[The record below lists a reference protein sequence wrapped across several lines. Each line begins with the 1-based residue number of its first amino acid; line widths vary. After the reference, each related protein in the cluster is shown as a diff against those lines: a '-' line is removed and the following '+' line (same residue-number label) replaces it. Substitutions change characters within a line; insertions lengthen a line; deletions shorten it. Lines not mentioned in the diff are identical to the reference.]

1 MHFEGYMAR
10 GRNIKGITIELNG
23 DATGLDKALSG
34 INSSVGSLE
43 AQLKDVDR
51 LLKLDPD
58 NTELLR
64 QQQVLLA
71 KAAEETKNKLEMLK
85 KANDEVSKSA
95 DNYDAWKAKYDP
107 IQKEISE
114 TKEKLKELK
123 EQQQNMKDAGEIDT
137 EAYNELQREISETK
151 TKLSGLKTE
160 AKQVSDEFGNPINP
174 EQYNALQREIIATK
188 NKLEQLGEESET
200 TSSKLG
206 GICKNLN
213 AQTIM
218 TAAENLSGVG
228 EKIKEVGTSAVE
240 SANDMQSAQQK
251 ISANL
256 DVSKQKAQEY
266 GKVAQEVFEQGIVED
281 ANAAAEAVIAVKQ
294 NMSDLNDTD
303 LSNITSQLAAI
314 SERTG
319 TDVKENTV
327 AAGKL
332 MKSFGL
338 TGKQAMD
345 LLAAGYKNGL
355 NSSDDFTDT
364 INEYAPL
371 FKNAGYSG
379 KEMFQL
385 LKNGMENGAMN
396 TGKAADALKEFQIRL
411 GDGTFKGNIN
421 NFSTNTKKVFGEWEK
436 GKATVKD
443 VAASVGADLKKM
455 TPKEQQEALSTL
467 STQFEDLGIDAS
479 VALFDVGTDFDNV
492 TGKAKEMSKQ
502 TPGEKWE
509 AALRKLQDSLIPIG
523 TQIVTALQPIVNVI
537 SIIAQAFGSLPGP
550 IQTVIIAITGL
561 VALFT
566 TLAPAIAAIITI
578 FTTLSATALVP
589 FLPIIAG
596 VIAAIAA
603 VIAIIKNWGTI
614 TTFLGNVWNTVKSVV
629 SSAVNAIGS
638 VIMTVFN
645 AVKSFISTVWNG
657 IKAAITTTVNAI
669 KTVITTVFN
678 AIKTV
683 VTTIFNGIKTVA
695 TTVWNGIK
703 TAITTVVN
711 AIKTVITT
719 VFNGIRSV
727 ITTVT
732 GTIKSVAVGAF
743 TKMRSGIKSVVST
756 LAGIVKGPFNTIK
769 GFILGLA
776 KSAYHWGSDFINGL
790 KNGIFSGINKIVQGV
805 KGLAGKIRSLLHFSR
820 PDEGPLRDYETWM
833 PDFMDG
839 LAKGID
845 KNVYKVK
852 DAMQNVA
859 EHMNTGITT
868 SLDGL
873 QPTRNSVNLN
883 NAVTVQV
890 GNQEFDAYIVK
901 TAEKGINN
909 NHTTRNRFKGR

>member
-1 MHFEGYMAR
+1 MAR

-34 INSSVGSLE
+34 INGNISSLE

-51 LLKLDPD
+51 LLKLDPG

-64 QQQVLLA
+64 QQQTLLA
-71 KAAEETKNKLEMLK
+71 QAAEETKNKLEMLK

-114 TKEKLKELK
+114 TKEKLKELQN
-123 EQQQNMKDAGEIDT
+123 EQQSMKDAGEINTD
-137 EAYNELQREISETK
+137 AYNALKNEITETK
-151 TKLSGLKTE
+151 TKLSGLKNE
-160 AKQVSDEFGNPINP
+160 AKQVTEEFGAPINP
-174 EQYNALQREIIATK
+174 EQYNALQREIVATQQ
-188 NKLEQLGEESET
+188 KLEQLGEKSET
-200 TSSKLG
+200 ASEKLS
-206 GICKNLN
+206 GIGKNIS

-218 TAAENLSGVG
+218 TAAENLSAVG
-228 EKIKEVGTSAVE
+228 EKIKEVGSSAVE

-251 ISANL
+251 IAANL
-256 DVSKQKAQEY
+256 DVSKQKTQEY
-266 GKVAQEVFEQGIVED
+266 GKAAQEVFEQGVVED
-281 ANAAAEAVIAVKQ
+281 ANEAADAIIAVKQ

-303 LSNITSQLAAI
+303 LSKVAGQLAII
-314 SERTG
+314 SKRTG

-327 AAGKL
+327 AVGKL
-332 MKSFGL
+332 MKNFGL
-338 TGKQAMD
+338 SSKEAMD

-355 NSSDDFTDT
+355 NSSDDFMDT
-364 INEYAPL
+364 INEYSPL
-371 FKNAGYSG
+371 FKTAGYSG

-396 TGKAADALKEFQIRL
+396 TDKAADALKEFQIRL

-421 NFSTNTKKVFGEWEK
+421 NFSSNTKKVFGEWEK

-443 VAASVGADLKKM
+443 VAASVGNDLKKM
-455 TPKEQQEALSTL
+455 SPKEQQEALSTL

-479 VALFDVGTDFDNV
+479 VALFGVGNDFDNV
-492 TGKAKEMSKQ
+492 KGKAKEMSKQ

-509 AALRKLQDSLIPIG
+509 GALRKLQDSLIPIG

-537 SIIAQAFGSLPGP
+537 STIAQAFGSLPGP
-550 IQTVIIAITGL
+550 IQAVIIAITGL
-561 VALFT
+561 IALFT
-566 TLAPAIAAIITI
+566 TLAPAIAAIMTI
-578 FTTLSATALVP
+578 FTTFSATALVP

-596 VIAAIAA
+596 VIAAITA
-603 VIAIIKNWGTI
+603 VIAIIRNWSTI
-614 TTFLGNVWNTVKSVV
+614 TTFLGNVWNAVKSAV

-638 VIMTVFN
+638 VIMTVFG
-645 AVKSFISTVWNG
+645 AVKTFIS
-657 IKAAITTTVNAI
+657 
-669 KTVITTVFN
+669 
-678 AIKTV
+678 
-683 VTTIFNGIKTVA
+683 
-695 TTVWNGIK
+695 TVWNGIK

-732 GTIKSVAVGAF
+732 STIKSVAVGAF
-743 TKMRSGIKSVVST
+743 TKMRSGIKTVVST
-756 LAGIVKGPFNTIK
+756 IAGIVKGPFNTIK
-769 GFILGLA
+769 GFIFGLA
-776 KSAYHWGSDFINGL
+776 RSAYHWGSDFINGL
-790 KNGIFSGINKIVQGV
+790 KNGIFSGINKIVEGV
-805 KGLAGKIRSLLHFSR
+805 KGLAGKIRSFLHFSR

-833 PDFMDG
+833 PDFIDG

-852 DAMQNVA
+852 DAMQSVA
-859 EHMNTGITT
+859 DQMNTGITT
-868 SLDGL
+868 NLNGL
-873 QPTRNSVNLN
+873 QPAGASVNLN

-890 GNQEFDAYIVK
+890 GNHEFDAYIVK

-909 NHTTRNRFKGR
+909 NRITSNRFRGR

>member
-1 MHFEGYMAR
+1 MAR

-23 DATGLDKALSG
+23 DATGLDKTLSG
-34 INSSVGSLE
+34 INGNISSLE

-51 LLKLDPD
+51 LLKLDPG

-64 QQQVLLA
+64 QQQTLLA
-71 KAAEETKNKLEMLK
+71 QAAEETKNKLEMLK
-85 KANDEVSKSA
+85 KANEEVSKSA
-95 DNYDAWKAKYDP
+95 DNYDAWRAKYDP

-114 TKEKLKELK
+114 TKEKLKELQN
-123 EQQQNMKDAGEIDT
+123 EQQSMKDAGEINTD
-137 EAYNELQREISETK
+137 AYNALQNEITETK

-160 AKQVSDEFGNPINP
+160 AKQVTEEFGTPINP
-174 EQYNALQREIIATK
+174 EQYNALQREIVATQQ
-188 NKLEQLGEESET
+188 KLEQLGEKSET
-200 TSSKLG
+200 ASEKLG
-206 GICKNLN
+206 GIGKSIN

-218 TAAENLSGVG
+218 MAAENLSAVG
-228 EKIKEVGTSAVE
+228 EKIKEVGSSAVE

-251 ISANL
+251 IAANL
-256 DVSKQKAQEY
+256 DVSKQKTQEY
-266 GKVAQEVFEQGIVED
+266 GKAAQEVFEQGVVED
-281 ANAAAEAVIAVKQ
+281 ANEAADAIIAVKQ

-303 LSNITSQLAAI
+303 LSKVAGQLAII

-327 AAGKL
+327 AVGKL
-332 MKSFGL
+332 MKNFGL
-338 TGKQAMD
+338 SSKEAMD

-355 NSSDDFTDT
+355 NSSDDFMDT
-364 INEYAPL
+364 INEYSPL
-371 FKNAGYSG
+371 FKTAGYSG

-396 TGKAADALKEFQIRL
+396 TDKAADALKEFQIRL

-421 NFSTNTKKVFGEWEK
+421 NFSSNTKKVFGEWEK

-443 VAASVGADLKKM
+443 VAASVGNDLKKM
-455 TPKEQQEALSTL
+455 SPKEQQEALSTL

-479 VALFDVGTDFDNV
+479 VALFGVGNDFDNV

-502 TPGEKWE
+502 TPGGKWE
-509 AALRKLQDSLIPIG
+509 GALRKLQDSLIPIG
-523 TQIVTALQPIVNVI
+523 TQIVTDLQPIVNVI
-537 SIIAQAFGSLPGP
+537 STIAQAFGSLPGP

-561 VALFT
+561 IALFT
-566 TLAPAIAAIITI
+566 TLAPAIAAIMTI
-578 FTTLSATALVP
+578 FTTFSATALVP
-589 FLPIIAG
+589 FLPIVAG
-596 VIAAIAA
+596 VIAAITA
-603 VIAIIKNWGTI
+603 VIAIIRNWSTI
-614 TTFLGNVWNTVKSVV
+614 TAFLGNIWNAVKSAV

-638 VIMTVFN
+638 VIMTVFG
-645 AVKSFISTVWNG
+645 AVKTFVS
-657 IKAAITTTVNAI
+657 
-669 KTVITTVFN
+669 
-678 AIKTV
+678 
-683 VTTIFNGIKTVA
+683 
-695 TTVWNGIK
+695 TVWNGIK

-732 GTIKSVAVGAF
+732 STIKSVAVGAF
-743 TKMRSGIKSVVST
+743 TKMKSGIKTVVST

-776 KSAYHWGSDFINGL
+776 RSAYHWGSDFINGL
-790 KNGIFSGINKIVQGV
+790 KNGIFSGINKIVEGV
-805 KGLAGKIRSLLHFSR
+805 KGLAGKIRSFLHFSR

-852 DAMQNVA
+852 DAMQSVA
-859 EHMNTGITT
+859 DQMNTGITT
-868 SLDGL
+868 NLNGL
-873 QPTRNSVNLN
+873 QPAGASVNLN

-890 GNQEFDAYIVK
+890 GNHEFDAYIVK

-909 NHTTRNRFKGR
+909 NRITSKRFRGR

>member
-1 MHFEGYMAR
+1 MAR

-34 INSSVGSLE
+34 INGNISSLE

-51 LLKLDPD
+51 LLKLDPG

-64 QQQVLLA
+64 QQQTLLA
-71 KAAEETKNKLEMLK
+71 QAAEETKNKLEMLK
-85 KANDEVSKSA
+85 KANEEVSKSA

-114 TKEKLKELK
+114 TKEKLKELQN
-123 EQQQNMKDAGEIDT
+123 EQQSMKDAGEINTD
-137 EAYNELQREISETK
+137 AYNALKNEITETK
-151 TKLSGLKTE
+151 TKLSGLKNE
-160 AKQVSDEFGNPINP
+160 AKQVTEEFGAPINP
-174 EQYNALQREIIATK
+174 EQYNALQREIVATQQ
-188 NKLEQLGEESET
+188 KLEQLGEKSET
-200 TSSKLG
+200 ASEKLS
-206 GICKNLN
+206 GIGKNIS

-218 TAAENLSGVG
+218 TAAENLSAVG
-228 EKIKEVGTSAVE
+228 EKIKEVGSSAVE

-251 ISANL
+251 IAANL
-256 DVSKQKAQEY
+256 DVSKQKTQEY
-266 GKVAQEVFEQGIVED
+266 GKAAQEVFEQGVVED
-281 ANAAAEAVIAVKQ
+281 ANEAADAIIAVKQ

-303 LSNITSQLAAI
+303 LSKVAGQLAII
-314 SERTG
+314 SKRTG

-327 AAGKL
+327 AVGKL
-332 MKSFGL
+332 MKNFGL
-338 TGKQAMD
+338 SSKEAMD

-355 NSSDDFTDT
+355 NSSDDFMDT
-364 INEYAPL
+364 INEYSPL
-371 FKNAGYSG
+371 FKTAGYSG

-396 TGKAADALKEFQIRL
+396 TDKAADALKEFQIRL

-421 NFSTNTKKVFGEWEK
+421 NFSSNTKKVFGEWEK

-443 VAASVGADLKKM
+443 VAASVGNDLKKM
-455 TPKEQQEALSTL
+455 SPKEQQEALSTL

-479 VALFDVGTDFDNV
+479 VALFGVGNDFDNV
-492 TGKAKEMSKQ
+492 KGKAKEMSKQ

-509 AALRKLQDSLIPIG
+509 GALRKLQDSLIPIG

-537 SIIAQAFGSLPGP
+537 STIAQAFGSLPGP
-550 IQTVIIAITGL
+550 IQAVIIAITGL
-561 VALFT
+561 IALFT
-566 TLAPAIAAIITI
+566 TLAPAIAAIMTI
-578 FTTLSATALVP
+578 FTTFSATALVP

-596 VIAAIAA
+596 VIAAITA
-603 VIAIIKNWGTI
+603 VIAIIRNWSTI
-614 TTFLGNVWNTVKSVV
+614 TTFLGNVWNAVKSAV

-638 VIMTVFN
+638 VIMTVFG
-645 AVKSFISTVWNG
+645 AVKTFIS
-657 IKAAITTTVNAI
+657 
-669 KTVITTVFN
+669 
-678 AIKTV
+678 
-683 VTTIFNGIKTVA
+683 
-695 TTVWNGIK
+695 TVWNGIK

-732 GTIKSVAVGAF
+732 STIKSVAVGAF
-743 TKMRSGIKSVVST
+743 TKMRSGIKTVVST
-756 LAGIVKGPFNTIK
+756 IAGIVKGPFNTIK
-769 GFILGLA
+769 GFIFGLA
-776 KSAYHWGSDFINGL
+776 RSAYHWGSDFINGL
-790 KNGIFSGINKIVQGV
+790 KNGIFSGINKIVEGV
-805 KGLAGKIRSLLHFSR
+805 KGLAGKIRSFLHFSR

-833 PDFMDG
+833 PDFIDG

-852 DAMQNVA
+852 DAMQSVA
-859 EHMNTGITT
+859 DQMNTGITT
-868 SLDGL
+868 NLNGL
-873 QPTRNSVNLN
+873 QPAGASVNLN

-890 GNQEFDAYIVK
+890 GNHEFDAYIVK

-909 NHTTRNRFKGR
+909 NRITSNRFRGR

>member
-1 MHFEGYMAR
+1 MAR

-34 INSSVGSLE
+34 INGNISSLE

-51 LLKLDPD
+51 LLKLDPG

-64 QQQVLLA
+64 QQQTLLA
-71 KAAEETKNKLEMLK
+71 QAAEETKNKLEMLK
-85 KANDEVSKSA
+85 KANEEVSKSA

-114 TKEKLKELK
+114 TKEKLKELQN
-123 EQQQNMKDAGEIDT
+123 EQQSMKDAGEINTD
-137 EAYNELQREISETK
+137 AYNALQNEITETK

-160 AKQVSDEFGNPINP
+160 AKQVTEEFGTPINP
-174 EQYNALQREIIATK
+174 EQYNALQREIVATQQ
-188 NKLEQLGEESET
+188 KLEQLGEKSET
-200 TSSKLG
+200 ASEKLS
-206 GICKNLN
+206 GIGKNIS

-218 TAAENLSGVG
+218 TAAENLSAVG
-228 EKIKEVGTSAVE
+228 EKIKEVGSSAVE

-251 ISANL
+251 IAANL
-256 DVSKQKAQEY
+256 DVSKQKTQEY
-266 GKVAQEVFEQGIVED
+266 GKAAQEVFEQGVVED
-281 ANAAAEAVIAVKQ
+281 ANEAADAIIAVKQ

-303 LSNITSQLAAI
+303 LTKITSQLAII
-314 SERTG
+314 SKRTG

-332 MKSFGL
+332 MKNFGL

-364 INEYAPL
+364 INEYSPL

-396 TGKAADALKEFQIRL
+396 TDKAADALKEFQIRL

-421 NFSTNTKKVFGEWEK
+421 SFSSNTKKVFGEWEK

-443 VAASVGADLKKM
+443 VAASVGNDLKKM
-455 TPKEQQEALSTL
+455 SPKEQQEALSTL

-479 VALFDVGTDFDNV
+479 VALFGVGNDFDNV

-509 AALRKLQDSLIPIG
+509 GALRKLQDSLIPIG

-537 SIIAQAFGSLPGP
+537 STIAQAFGSLPGP
-550 IQTVIIAITGL
+550 MQTVIIAITGL
-561 VALFT
+561 IALFT
-566 TLAPAIAAIITI
+566 TLAPAIAAIMTI
-578 FTTLSATALVP
+578 FTTFSATALVP

-596 VIAAIAA
+596 VIAAITA
-603 VIAIIKNWGTI
+603 VIAIIRNWSTI
-614 TTFLGNVWNTVKSVV
+614 TTFLGNVWNAVKSAV

-638 VIMTVFN
+638 VIMTVFG
-645 AVKSFISTVWNG
+645 AVKTFIS
-657 IKAAITTTVNAI
+657 
-669 KTVITTVFN
+669 
-678 AIKTV
+678 
-683 VTTIFNGIKTVA
+683 
-695 TTVWNGIK
+695 TVWNGIK

-732 GTIKSVAVGAF
+732 STIKSVAVGAF
-743 TKMRSGIKSVVST
+743 TKMRSGIKTVVST
-756 LAGIVKGPFNTIK
+756 IAGIVKGPFNTIK
-769 GFILGLA
+769 GFIFGLA
-776 KSAYHWGSDFINGL
+776 RSAYHWGSDFINGL
-790 KNGIFSGINKIVQGV
+790 KNGIFSGINKIVEGV
-805 KGLAGKIRSLLHFSR
+805 KGLAGKIRSFLHFSR

-833 PDFMDG
+833 PDFIDG

-852 DAMQNVA
+852 DAMQSVA
-859 EHMNTGITT
+859 DQMNTGITT
-868 SLDGL
+868 NLNGL
-873 QPTRNSVNLN
+873 QPAGASVNLN

-890 GNQEFDAYIVK
+890 GNHEFDAYIVK

-909 NHTTRNRFKGR
+909 NRITSNRFRGR